1 MHHEILL
8 HRVGMPTFGYLL
20 QIPPSGNFHP
30 QDDVG
35 NPMGKKFLRTPQI
48 IQTNSVSYVCVC
60 ACIGVCIKG
69 SNNSRRYDYSQVIE
83 QVHGGGG
90 VVGPSGSWARRISP
104 TARYP

>member
-1 MHHEILL
+1 MHREILL
-8 HRVGMPTFGYLL
+8 HHVGMPTFGYLL
-20 QIPPSGNFHP
+20 QIHPSGNFHP

-35 NPMGKKFLRTPQI
+35 IPMGKKLLRTPQI

-60 ACIGVCIKG
+60 IKD
-69 SNNSRRYDYSQVIE
+69 SDNSRRYDYSQVIE